1 MDQQAKQTLHYSGGI
16 ALGNFDGKILVA
28 SSSAVYSVLP
38 IPAETQIQ
46 VKLSKYETGNQP
58 GNAPDLFSDNFEFSI
73 PFQALLERGK
83 VEEALD
89 LAETCQHKGQHNDRF
104 QAVLNLVR
112 QRAAFIYFQK
122 MELERARELFIR
134 GKVHIVH
141 DDLSCLGKISYDIN
155 CLSD

>member
-1 MDQQAKQTLHYSGGI
+1 MQLI
-16 ALGNFDGKILVA
+16 C
-28 SSSAVYSVLP
+28 
-38 IPAETQIQ
+38 
-46 VKLSKYETGNQP
+46 
-58 GNAPDLFSDNFEFSI
+58 FSDNFESVI
-73 PFQALLERGK
+73 PFQALLDRGK

-134 GKVHIVH
+134 GKVFCMMIY
-141 DDLSCLGKISYDIN
+141 LA
-155 CLSD
+155 